1 MDANIVN
8 RFWHNALQRQQ
19 SLTSHT
25 HTVLSSNHN
34 TCTDHCEFVHDL
46 NVQTWSYLPSIAD
59 ITAILDSLIPCVTH
73 CQEDRDWVDSASGNW
88 TRVSLYQMSH
98 ILTCLTIKH
107 HNMSL
112 TNYGKWHAYEKKKTH
127 QTQFYTC
134 SRNSDPASKFSL
146 ASNWLQQI
154 HNCFLQMCSHQ
165 YSGYLH
171 TWVMC
176 TYTHGSWVHRHM
188 GYVYLD
194 TWVMCTYTHGHVYL
208 HTWVMCTYTHGS
220 WVPTHMGHVYL
231 HTWVMCTYTHGSWVP
246 THMGHVYLHT
256 WVMGTYTHGSWVL
269 QILCTVT

>member
-112 TNYGKWHAYEKKKTH
+112 TKRNFIRVLVI
-127 QTQFYTC
+127 QTLRRSFLSHPTD
-134 SRNSDPASKFSL
+134 SSKSTTAFFKCAAINIL
-146 ASNWLQQI
+146 
-154 HNCFLQMCSHQ
+154 
-165 YSGYLH
+165 G
-171 TWVMC
+171 
-176 TYTHGSWVHRHM
+176 TYTHGSCVPTHM
-188 GYVYLD
+188 GHGYID
-194 TWVMCTYTHGHVYL
+194 TWVMCT
-208 HTWVMCTYTHGS
+208 
-220 WVPTHMGHVYL
+220 
-231 HTWVMCTYTHGSWVP
+231 
-246 THMGHVYLHT
+246 
-256 WVMGTYTHGSWVL
+256 
-269 QILCTVT
+269 